1 MLSGRHVPRGETH
14 LLVRHRRKR
23 RQVAQSWLGA
33 MVATGLLLVAF
44 AGPIA
49 AAQGNTS
56 LSNAVVSPR
65 TGTPTTT
72 IAISVVYR
80 SQNQSRAQ
88 AVSAQIGD
96 LTVLMAGG
104 DGNVAAGITYRWSG
118 TLPVGTYAIVLA
130 ARAQDHG
137 HATLDA
143 GTVTI
148 SPVPTPTPRPTP
160 IPTPVPTPVP
170 TPRPTPVPTPRPTPI
185 PTPRATPV
193 PIVTP
198 RPTTTPASTPRPTP
212 PPTRMPTTT
221 PVLATPG
228 PTATPATTPAATP
241 TTGPISPSAE
251 PTVAVTPAPPSPS
264 GPSPAATSP
273 ITAVAGTGMGD
284 TGGTGGSSGPPAT
297 PIGGATAPAGWGA
310 VAGLL
315 GFAGLHSPAF
325 PGLAVVPT
333 LVTTTGVVATA
344 MAFGLFGRRRR
355 DDDDDAGADGM
366 LAAAAASGIGVVP
379 RDMVGSVALGD
390 APAAPQ
396 DAIAVDTAPV
406 ADVVDVE
413 ELIPRWRRPSLIQA
427 RKADPARDNLPA
439 ARLTF
444 DRGLVGPLDGRE
456 RRVVRYRVVRL
467 LDAPDELRGLE
478 LGYLD
483 RGDEVQLL
491 EKYGAYWLVL
501 SPDGQQG
508 WIHKMTLGEIVDA
521 DAPVSDGPVATMPIA
536 ADSWTMGEADS
547 EGDDAFG
554 TYLQG
559 RRRAD

>member
-1 MLSGRHVPRGETH
+1 M
-14 LLVRHRRKR
+14 
-23 RQVAQSWLGA
+23 AQSWLGA
-33 MVATGLLLVAF
+33 MVATALLLVAF

-118 TLPVGTYAIVLA
+118 TLPPGTYAIVLA

-160 IPTPVPTPVP
+160 IPTPVPTPRPTPIPTPRPTPVP
-170 TPRPTPVPTPRPTPI
+170 TPRPTPVPTPRPTP
-185 PTPRATPV
+185 V

-198 RPTTTPASTPRPTP
+198 RPTATPASTPRPTP
-212 PPTRMPTTT
+212 RPTGRPTTA

-228 PTATPATTPAATP
+228 PTATPGTTPAGTP
-241 TTGPISPSAE
+241 TTGPTFPSAQ
-251 PTVAVTPAPPSPS
+251 PTAAVTPAPPSPS
-264 GPSPAATSP
+264 GSSPAATSP
-273 ITAVAGTGMGD
+273 ITAVAGTGTGD
-284 TGGTGGSSGPPAT
+284 TGGTGGSGGPPAT
-297 PIGGATAPAGWGA
+297 PIGGPTDPAGWGA
-310 VAGLL
+310 VTGLL

-325 PGLAVVPT
+325 PGLAVMPT

-355 DDDDDAGADGM
+355 DDDDDAGADGI
-366 LAAAAASGIGVVP
+366 LAAAAASGIRVVP

-390 APAAPQ
+390 TRAPE
-396 DAIAVDTAPV
+396 DTIAVDAAPV

-491 EKYGAYWLVL
+491 ERYGAYWLVL

-508 WIHKMTLGEIVDA
+508 WIHKMTLGEIVDG
-521 DAPVSDGPVATMPIA
+521 DAPVSDGPV
-536 ADSWTMGEADS
+536 
-547 EGDDAFG
+547 
-554 TYLQG
+554 
-559 RRRAD
+559 